1 MKIGSARDSF
11 KPSSVGKG
19 HHPYVAPTELVAF
32 WMAPAIN
39 IVLLRSR
46 DPVFQISKTQHR
58 ILCGSETFPNCRD
71 KVAHFGM
78 VLFAGL
84 GFNSG
89 RHVDCVRVRHL
100 DGSPDILGF

>member
-19 HHPYVAPTELVAF
+19 HHPYVAPTELAAL

-39 IVLLRSR
+39 IALLRSQ

-58 ILCGSETFPNCRD
+58 ILCGSETFPDCRD

-89 RHVDCVRVRHL
+89 RHVDCVRVRHF